1 MPQTLD
7 PDSIRRF
14 LTRAAKQIRALTQ
27 PVFDQLAQLERSVSS
42 VDVDDWAGSPHTLAA
57 WPQLESSVGRA
68 LESVDLMT
76 GAGLAV
82 ASASAAHGARQGAF
96 AWWVRR
102 DGIVRLKQHVLNPS
116 SDSYYDFTQSRWFRL
131 PTTVGQPVL
140 MAPYVDSWGT
150 DDVTMTASQVVRA
163 AGETVAVVAADLD
176 VHSYVDKVEHILASA
191 VATALLDSEDRVIAS
206 NAPDIESGTR
216 LATARQRDIVVRV
229 PIESLG
235 WSVVA
240 LGDPPAAAD

>member
-1 MPQTLD
+1 MPQTPD
-7 PDSIRRF
+7 PDSI
-14 LTRAAKQIRALTQ
+14 LTLLVRAASQILALTQ
-27 PVFDQLAQLERSVSS
+27 PVFDQLTQLERSVGGF
-42 VDVDDWAGSPHTLAA
+42 DVDAWAGSTRPLAA
-57 WPQLESSVGRA
+57 WPQLESAVAHA

-76 GAGLAV
+76 GAGFAV
-82 ASASAAHGARQGAF
+82 ASASDSGARQSAF

-102 DGIVRLKQHVLNPS
+102 DGIVRVKQHVLNPS

-150 DDVTMTASQVVRA
+150 DDVTMTASQAVRA

-176 VHSYVDKVEHILASA
+176 VHFYVDKVEHILASA
-191 VATALLDSEDRVIAS
+191 FVTALLDAEDRVIAS
-206 NAPDIESGTR
+206 NSPDIESGTR
-216 LATARQRDIVVRV
+216 LAAAGQRDIVVAV
-229 PIESLG
+229 PIESLR

-240 LGDPPAAAD
+240 LGAPPDTGG